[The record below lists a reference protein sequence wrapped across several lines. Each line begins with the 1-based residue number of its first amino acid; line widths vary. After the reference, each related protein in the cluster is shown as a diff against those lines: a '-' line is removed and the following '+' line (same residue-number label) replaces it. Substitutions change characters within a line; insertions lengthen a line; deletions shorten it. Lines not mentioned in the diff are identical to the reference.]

1 MILKVIKKWS
11 LKVEEKNKKK
21 TNSNDIFVD
30 RSKSDKL
37 IIWYSKWLLVSTD
50 WGWLLRTL
58 TSTGL

>member
-1 MILKVIKKWS
+1 MIIKVFKKWP
-11 LKVEEKNKKK
+11 LKVEQKK
-21 TNSNDIFVD
+21 TKNNSNDIFVD

-58 TSTGL
+58 TSTVL